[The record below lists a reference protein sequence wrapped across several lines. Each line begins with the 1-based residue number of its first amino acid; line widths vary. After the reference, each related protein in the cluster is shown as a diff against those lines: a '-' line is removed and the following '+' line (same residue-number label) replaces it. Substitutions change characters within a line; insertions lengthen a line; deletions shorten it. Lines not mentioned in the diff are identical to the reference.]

1 MYEHPSLL
9 HAREIRGQAQT
20 AAVRELLSHWI
31 AIHPGDRIPARAD
44 FDPLSVPR
52 VLPSLVLTDVERDPY
67 RFRVRVMGTAVV
79 EAMGEDFTGRYLDE
93 VWPNADEQLLVRHRV
108 EVVESGLPNY
118 RYGVSPTSFRLD
130 FAALER
136 VFLPFAANGE
146 DVDVI
151 LSAIVYMQPARRD
164 EGRVGQSAN

>member
-20 AAVRELLSHWI
+20 ASVRELLSHWI
-31 AIHPGDRIPARAD
+31 AIHPGDRIPARAE